1 MGEGK
6 YHVSIPQLSK
16 SEMYMNLPLFATE
29 QSGGGR
35 GGMDSHK
42 SDGDAHHFD
51 LGCKLQ
57 ILVSLMVFG
66 MEGHHIYPFRYHL
79 VITV

>member
-1 MGEGK
+1 
-6 YHVSIPQLSK
+6 
-16 SEMYMNLPLFATE
+16 MNLLLFATE
-29 QSGGGR
+29 QSGGGSGGG

-42 SDGDAHHFD
+42 SDGDAHRFD

-57 ILVSLMVFG
+57 ILVSLTVFG
-66 MEGHHIYPFRYHL
+66 MESHHICPFRYHL

>member
-1 MGEGK
+1 MGG
-6 YHVSIPQLSK
+6 
-16 SEMYMNLPLFATE
+16 A
-29 QSGGGR
+29 

-42 SDGDAHHFD
+42 SDGDAHRFD

-57 ILVSLMVFG
+57 ILVSLTVFG
-66 MEGHHIYPFRYHL
+66 MESHHICPFRYHL

>member
-1 MGEGK
+1 M
-6 YHVSIPQLSK
+6 
-16 SEMYMNLPLFATE
+16 
-29 QSGGGR
+29 GGG

-42 SDGDAHHFD
+42 SDEDAHRFD

-66 MEGHHIYPFRYHL
+66 MESHHICPFRYHL

>member
-1 MGEGK
+1 MFP
-6 YHVSIPQLSK
+6 YHNYLK

-42 SDGDAHHFD
+42 SDGDAHRFD

-57 ILVSLMVFG
+57 ILVSLTVFG
-66 MEGHHIYPFRYHL
+66 MESHHICPFRYHL

>member
-1 MGEGK
+1 MFP
-6 YHVSIPQLSK
+6 YHNYLK

-42 SDGDAHHFD
+42 SDRDAHRFD

-57 ILVSLMVFG
+57 ILVSVMVFG
-66 MEGHHIYPFRYHL
+66 MESHHICPFRYHL
-79 VITV
+79 IITV